1 VTTSVRAEIILALK
15 DEMSKPLA
23 QAGKTG
29 AGAMGDFKKG
39 AQGMVQEL
47 TGVNLASVGVAGAM
61 IGLASGIKFAVSEAM
76 EAEKIMALTESTIK
90 ATGGAAGLTAG
101 QIGQMAMRLSL
112 LNAIDDETIQS
123 AENLML
129 TFKKV
134 KGDAFEPAMQAAI
147 DLSVIM
153 GTDLR
158 SSTMMLGKAL
168 EDPVRGITALRR
180 AGVSFTSEQQEVIKS
195 LVETGQQ
202 AEAMSMILA
211 EVNTQVGGAGAA
223 AANTLS
229 GQMEEVKI
237 QFGNVAQM
245 AGTLLIPAIG
255 GVVDGF
261 MFGTQ
266 VAGKLNLTLQ
276 YMLGIIDEEQAALRG
291 AALEAGDLTAVYTEQ
306 EPAVQNLTNSTAAY
320 YGELTQ
326 TNTALETSGVVA
338 STTGA
343 YYQDLARNVDV
354 LYTVQEKLT
363 IGLRGYTEELLFNQA
378 AQGLDAESALRLG
391 IAMGVVDESAIIA
404 AESVEE
410 LKNKYDA
417 NRDGAL
423 SAAEASR
430 GYLGE
435 ILQLQSAINNMQD
448 KTVTVRVVTM
458 QEYVS
463 TPGVNGTGGGRAAGG
478 PVVAGTSYIV
488 GERGPEMFTPTTS
501 GNITPNDKLM
511 GDDSAAVL
519 DEIRTLVANLPRAM
533 RDAVQKA

>member
-1 VTTSVRAEIILALK
+1 VLASTVTGPLVSAWATKLQAVNAANDALQTGAINAVEYAGVMARLMTPAGIDAA
-15 DEMSKPLA
+15 DELEHLNQALSA
-23 QAGKTG
+23 QAPLVSDVAAKTEDY
-29 AGAMGDFKKG
+29 AFRLH
-39 AQGMVQEL
+39 E
-47 TGVNLASVGVAGAM
+47 N
-61 IGLASGIKFAVSEAM
+61 
-76 EAEKIMALTESTIK
+76 
-90 ATGGAAGLTAG
+90 TA
-101 QIGQMAMRLSL
+101 
-112 LNAIDDETIQS
+112 
-123 AENLML
+123 
-129 TFKKV
+129 
-134 KGDAFEPAMQAAI
+134 
-147 DLSVIM
+147 
-153 GTDLR
+153 
-158 SSTMMLGKAL
+158 
-168 EDPVRGITALRR
+168 
-180 AGVSFTSEQQEVIKS
+180 
-195 LVETGQQ
+195 
-202 AEAMSMILA
+202 AMS
-211 EVNTQVGGAGAA
+211 
-223 AANTLS
+223 AN
-229 GQMEEVKI
+229 
-237 QFGNVAQM
+237 
-245 AGTLLIPAIG
+245 
-255 GVVDGF
+255 
-261 MFGTQ
+261 
-266 VAGKLNLTLQ
+266 
-276 YMLGIIDEEQAALRG
+276 GI
-291 AALEAGDLTAVYTEQ
+291 
-306 EPAVQNLTNSTAAY
+306 
-320 YGELTQ
+320 
-326 TNTALETSGVVA
+326 VA

-343 YYQDLARNVDV
+343 YYQDLARNVDA

>member
-153 GTDLR
+153 GTDLK

-180 AGVSFTSEQQEVIKS
+180 AGVSFTADQQKLIKS
-195 LVETGQQ
+195 LVETGQA
-202 AEAMSMILA
+202 AEAQAMILA
-211 EVNTQVGGAGAA
+211 ELNSQVGGAGAA

-343 YYQDLARNVDV
+343 YYQDLARNVDA